1 MRMLIAG
8 KSGWGKSYVAQS
20 YLEDNLDEFDHVVIL
35 DWKDEFRGLAKEGF
49 VRWMGVDD
57 AEAGLEP
64 SEWATI
70 IEQNPKLIVARAV
83 DNDSWIEVVATIA
96 QAARMVEGNV
106 LIGVD
111 EAHTVAPQSGA
122 LLKPIELLAT
132 TGRGGVSSVWM
143 VQRLQKLDETVI
155 SQTNARLLGGF
166 GSKNDRGKLDVEY
179 PVEVHNPQASG
190 PIRNLPEELHHPT
203 DGAIPLQK
211 QEENGVVV
219 MSEWVYSD
227 DDGYMERRDSSK
239 IEMQSTHYGGS
250 DKELRHPF

>member
-35 DWKDEFRGLAKEGF
+35 DWKDEFRGLAKEGL

-57 AEAGLEP
+57 AEAGLDAG
-64 SEWATI
+64 EWVRI

-83 DNDSWIEVVATIA
+83 DNEAWTEVVATVA
-96 QAARMVEGNV
+96 QAARMVDGSV
-106 LIGVD
+106 LVGID

-166 GSKNDRGKLDVEY
+166 GSDKDRGKLDVEY

-190 PIRNLPEELHHPT
+190 EIQNLPAEIHHPE
-203 DGAIPLQK
+203 DGPVALK
-211 QEENGVVV
+211 KAENDGVVV
-219 MSEWVYSD
+219 MSEWIYSD
-227 DDGYMERRDSSK
+227 DDGYMERRDSSE
-239 IEMQSTHYGGS
+239 IEMASTHYGGS

>member
-35 DWKDEFRGLAKEGF
+35 DWKDEFRGLAKEGL

-57 AEAGLEP
+57 AEAGLDA
-64 SEWATI
+64 SEWARV

-83 DNDSWIEVVATIA
+83 DNEAWTEVVATIA
-96 QAARMVEGNV
+96 RAARMVEGSV
-106 LIGVD
+106 LVGID

-166 GSKNDRGKLDVEY
+166 GSKQDRKKLDVEY
-179 PVEVHNPQASG
+179 PVEVHNPQTSG
-190 PIRNLPEELHHPT
+190 EIRNLPTELHHPT

-211 QEENGVVV
+211 QEEHGVVV

-227 DDGYMERRDSSK
+227 DDGYMERRDSSE
-239 IEMQSTHYGGS
+239 IEMMSTHYGGS